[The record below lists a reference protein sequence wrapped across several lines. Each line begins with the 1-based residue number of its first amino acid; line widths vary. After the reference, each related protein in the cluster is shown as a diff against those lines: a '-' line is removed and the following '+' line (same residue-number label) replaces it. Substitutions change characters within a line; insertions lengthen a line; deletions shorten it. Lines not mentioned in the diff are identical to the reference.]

1 MKKILIICG
10 IFSLAVI
17 STRPVFA
24 DTANMCSKTCQV
36 SEDCSDGYSC
46 YVGVCRKRECPS
58 SPTCACNSQ
67 AASQIGTSPKVT
79 AVSPTSVPKATPVA
93 SSGTQIASSPKT
105 GFSVAG
111 LIWLAFGLV
120 GGGLYLKAMAR
131 KQQ

>member
-1 MKKILIICG
+1 MKKFLILFG
-10 IFSLAVI
+10 IFALAVVL
-17 STRPVFA
+17 TPPVFA
-24 DTANMCSKTCQV
+24 DTANICSKTCQV

-67 AASQIGTSPKVT
+67 VVGQIATSPKENT
-79 AVSPTSVPKATPVA
+79 VSPTSAPKASPVA
-93 SSGTQIASSPKT
+93 SSGKQIVSSPKT
-105 GFSVAG
+105 GFSVVEMT
-111 LIWLAFGLV
+111 WTAFGLV